1 MVAALALVLMAGT
14 GRFVFQP
21 LLRGP
26 DADML
31 LHYVSLCFI
40 WPCLVKRGGIGSWA
54 GGLGGGGTVVQ
65 ISVRTSPTQTVAGAG
80 ACVVAR
86 QLLLSFHER
95 KKSVCVL
102 LLLSPCLWDWPCT
115 MLAKRARVPKIVLG
129 FHNWLTGGSKRQA
142 CCY

>member
-54 GGLGGGGTVVQ
+54 GGLGDCGADQWEDLSNTN
-65 ISVRTSPTQTVAGAG
+65 SSRAG

-86 QLLLSFHER
+86 QLLLSFHDR
-95 KKSVCVL
+95 KKTRLRVVVVTVS
-102 LLLSPCLWDWPCT
+102 
-115 MLAKRARVPKIVLG
+115 LAAYNARKTFLK
-129 FHNWLTGGSKRQA
+129 FCSGSTIG
-142 CCY
+142 